1 MHGEAARALWFLWYT
16 PQNLTEASSP
26 PAPPDPRHLPRPD
39 TLDPD
44 LYLVLA
50 HHVGGDP
57 ELHLA
62 LAQMVQTLAWCHG
75 RPYPST
81 ALTGTIDET
90 GRHWI
95 RATAR
100 HWQATCPD
108 LHRRIIDRCLSAI
121 RPTGLVLTRR
131 TDRGLR
137 YSLDFALLRRWYY
150 AAGVK
155 ESRLTDPAGENPPFV
170 RHDHDLCDVLALSG
184 VKGGAMLGAII
195 RQIAWW
201 QGSHQG
207 HTPKLAG
214 SHRDGGYHYV
224 GKTHDSWAL
233 VYNKSKEKR
242 VGVHP
247 FLTYWRVQ
255 HRITAARDAGLI
267 RTHEESEQG
276 NLYLR
281 VDYDELLHAYM
292 RTTGASS
299 PADGW
304 LSPAPTIGT
313 QLSADVALDVLEA
326 AESAPATETPVIE
339 ARRETPVETL
349 APLAKPWREVQGALT
364 TGARGV
370 DERCNAYLLRDS
382 LIPRDSLD
390 PTAASPP
397 PRAEARVGGLGQS
410 RASSNQRTSVEAS
423 RGPPQA
429 PSGRRG
435 LDAASQRLTEL
446 TGCHDVRTFD
456 DMASTMRAA
465 GFPIPPSDIDELH
478 EAYKT
483 DVDDLIAYL
492 VGALRAELQ
501 GGGPAGALRS
511 LRAMIKRRV
520 RKGRGFDSRPRK
532 SYGGDR
538 PVAETSVIPKT
549 PQPSVVPKPAPHTE
563 AAQMWADVLDVLRE
577 QVTPPSFD
585 TWLQDTVGI
594 DLTVDGLTV
603 SAPDW
608 LTADT
613 VLKRW
618 ERHVDDALDAVRPGD
633 AVAVR
638 VVSQAKR

>member
-1 MHGEAARALWFLWYT
+1 MPSPLTTYTRAT
-16 PQNLTEASSP
+16 SVPSP
-26 PAPPDPRHLPRPD
+26 SAPAPPDPTPLPRPD

-57 ELHLA
+57 EFHLA

-137 YSLDFALLRRWYY
+137 YSLDFALLHRWYY

-255 HRITAARDAGLI
+255 TRITAAKDAGLI
-267 RTHEESEQG
+267 RTHEDPEQG

-281 VDYDELLHAYM
+281 VDYAELLHAYM

-299 PADGW
+299 PANGW

-313 QLSADVALDVLEA
+313 QLSADVALDILEA
-326 AESAPATETPVIE
+326 AESAPATETKVVE
-339 ARRETPVETL
+339 ARRETPASAL
-349 APLAKPWREVQGALT
+349 APLAKACPAVQGGLAS
-364 TGARGV
+364 GARGL

-382 LIPRDSLD
+382 QD
-390 PTAASPP
+390 PAAAPP
-397 PRAEARVGGLGQS
+397 PRAEARGGGFGQS
-410 RASSNQRTSVEAS
+410 GESSSQRSSVEAS
-423 RGPPQA
+423 REPPRA
-429 PSGRRG
+429 SSGRRG
-435 LDAASQRLTEL
+435 LDAASQRLAEL
-446 TGCHDVRTFD
+446 TGGHDVRTFD
-456 DMASTMRAA
+456 QLASTMRAA

-492 VGALRAELQ
+492 VGALRDELQ

-511 LRAMIKRRV
+511 LRAMIERRV
-520 RKGRGFDSRPRK
+520 RKGRAFDSRPA
-532 SYGGDR
+532 SSIFYSGPR

-563 AAQMWADVLDVLRE
+563 AAQQWADVLDVVRE
-577 QVTPPSFD
+577 QVRPSTFD
-585 TWLQDTVGI
+585 EWLQDTVGI
-594 DLTVDGLTV
+594 DLN
-603 SAPDW
+603 
-608 LTADT
+608 
-613 VLKRW
+613 
-618 ERHVDDALDAVRPGD
+618 GD
-633 AVAVR
+633 
-638 VVSQAKR
+638 

>member
-1 MHGEAARALWFLWYT
+1 MGAR
-16 PQNLTEASSP
+16 
-26 PAPPDPRHLPRPD
+26 
-39 TLDPD
+39 
-44 LYLVLA
+44 
-50 HHVGGDP
+50 
-57 ELHLA
+57 
-62 LAQMVQTLAWCHG
+62 VQQ
-75 RPYPST
+75 
-81 ALTGTIDET
+81 E
-90 GRHWI
+90 
-95 RATAR
+95 
-100 HWQATCPD
+100 
-108 LHRRIIDRCLSAI
+108 
-121 RPTGLVLTRR
+121 
-131 TDRGLR
+131 
-137 YSLDFALLRRWYY
+137 F
-150 AAGVK
+150 
-155 ESRLTDPAGENPPFV
+155 
-170 RHDHDLCDVLALSG
+170 
-184 VKGGAMLGAII
+184 
-195 RQIAWW
+195 
-201 QGSHQG
+201 
-207 HTPKLAG
+207 
-214 SHRDGGYHYV
+214 
-224 GKTHDSWAL
+224 
-233 VYNKSKEKR
+233 KEKR

-255 HRITAARDAGLI
+255 TRITAAKDAGLI
-267 RTHEESEQG
+267 RTHEDPEQG

-281 VDYDELLHAYM
+281 VDYAELLHAYM

-313 QLSADVALDVLEA
+313 QLSADVALDILEA
-326 AESAPATETPVIE
+326 AESAPATETKVVE
-339 ARRETPVETL
+339 ARRETPGSAL
-349 APLAKPWREVQGALT
+349 APLAKACPAVQGGLASVSSSQRSSVEASREPPQAPSGRRGLDSVQAPRRPKPRSSRGKRLPLPLHLSPRT
-364 TGARGV
+364 CPAVQGGLASGARGL

-382 LIPRDSLD
+382 QEP
-390 PTAASPP
+390 AAAPP
-397 PRAEARVGGLGQS
+397 PRAEARGGGFGQS
-410 RASSNQRTSVEAS
+410 RASSSQRSSVEAS
-423 RGPPQA
+423 REPPRA
-429 PSGRRG
+429 SSGRRG
-435 LDAASQRLTEL
+435 LDAASQRLAEL
-446 TGCHDVRTFD
+446 TGGHDVRTFD
-456 DMASTMRAA
+456 QLASTMRAA

-532 SYGGDR
+532 SYSGDR

-594 DLTVDGLTV
+594 DLTVEGLTV

>member
-1 MHGEAARALWFLWYT
+1 M
-16 PQNLTEASSP
+16 
-26 PAPPDPRHLPRPD
+26 
-39 TLDPD
+39 
-44 LYLVLA
+44 
-50 HHVGGDP
+50 
-57 ELHLA
+57 A

-108 LHRRIIDRCLSAI
+108 LHRRIIDRCLKAI

-137 YSLDFALLRRWYY
+137 YSLDFVLLRRWYY

-184 VKGGAMLGAII
+184 VTGGAMLGAII
-195 RQIAWW
+195 RQIPWW

-233 VYNKSKEKR
+233 VYNKSSEKR

-255 HRITAARDAGLI
+255 TRITAAKDAGLI
-267 RTHEESEQG
+267 RTHEDPEQG

-281 VDYDELLHAYM
+281 VDYAELLHAYM

-326 AESAPATETPVIE
+326 AESAPATETPVVE
-339 ARRETPVETL
+339 ARRETPVEAL
-349 APLAKPWREVQGALT
+349 APLAKAWRAVQGGLA
-364 TGARGV
+364 TGAT
-370 DERCNAYLLRDS
+370 LTFL
-382 LIPRDSLD
+382 
-390 PTAASPP
+390 
-397 PRAEARVGGLGQS
+397 ARIH
-410 RASSNQRTSVEAS
+410 RRTPMD
-423 RGPPQA
+423 G
-429 PSGRRG
+429 
-435 LDAASQRLTEL
+435 
-446 TGCHDVRTFD
+446 VRT
-456 DMASTMRAA
+456 
-465 GFPIPPSDIDELH
+465 
-478 EAYKT
+478 
-483 DVDDLIAYL
+483 
-492 VGALRAELQ
+492 AEE
-501 GGGPAGALRS
+501 G
-511 LRAMIKRRV
+511 
-520 RKGRGFDSRPRK
+520 
-532 SYGGDR
+532 
-538 PVAETSVIPKT
+538 
-549 PQPSVVPKPAPHTE
+549 
-563 AAQMWADVLDVLRE
+563 
-577 QVTPPSFD
+577 
-585 TWLQDTVGI
+585 
-594 DLTVDGLTV
+594 
-603 SAPDW
+603 
-608 LTADT
+608 
-613 VLKRW
+613 
-618 ERHVDDALDAVRPGD
+618 
-633 AVAVR
+633 
-638 VVSQAKR
+638 

>member
-1 MHGEAARALWFLWYT
+1 MSAATLSSTWPLRRWF
-16 PQNLTEASSP
+16 
-26 PAPPDPRHLPRPD
+26 
-39 TLDPD
+39 
-44 LYLVLA
+44 
-50 HHVGGDP
+50 
-57 ELHLA
+57 
-62 LAQMVQTLAWCHG
+62 QTLAWCHG

-108 LHRRIIDRCLSAI
+108 LHRRIIDRCLKAI

-137 YSLDFALLRRWYY
+137 YSLDFVLLRRWYY

-184 VKGGAMLGAII
+184 VTGGAMLGAII

-207 HTPKLAG
+207 HTPHLAG
-214 SHRDGGYHYV
+214 SHLDGGYHYV

-255 HRITAARDAGLI
+255 TRITAAKDAGLI
-267 RTHEESEQG
+267 RTHEDPEQG

-281 VDYDELLHAYM
+281 VDYAELLHAYM

-313 QLSADVALDVLEA
+313 QLSADVALDILEA
-326 AESAPATETPVIE
+326 AESAPATETKVVE
-339 ARRETPVETL
+339 ARRETPGSAL
-349 APLAKPWREVQGALT
+349 APLAKACPAVQGGL
-364 TGARGV
+364 
-370 DERCNAYLLRDS
+370 
-382 LIPRDSLD
+382 
-390 PTAASPP
+390 AS
-397 PRAEARVGGLGQS
+397 V
-410 RASSNQRTSVEAS
+410 SSSQRSSVEAS
-423 RGPPQA
+423 REPPQA

-435 LDAASQRLTEL
+435 LDAASAPATETKVVEARRETPASALAPLAKACPAVQGGLASGARGLDERCNAYLLRDSQDPAAAPPPRAEARGGGFGQSGESSSQRSSVEASREPPRASSGRRGLDAASQRLAEL
-446 TGCHDVRTFD
+446 TGGHDVRTFD
-456 DMASTMRAA
+456 QLASTMRAA

-492 VGALRAELQ
+492 VGALRDELQ

-511 LRAMIKRRV
+511 LRAMIERRV
-520 RKGRGFDSRPRK
+520 RKGRAFDSRPA
-532 SYGGDR
+532 SSIFYSGPR

-563 AAQMWADVLDVLRE
+563 AAQQWADVLDVVRE
-577 QVTPPSFD
+577 QVRPSTFD
-585 TWLQDTVGI
+585 EWLQDTVGI
-594 DLTVDGLTV
+594 DLN
-603 SAPDW
+603 
-608 LTADT
+608 
-613 VLKRW
+613 
-618 ERHVDDALDAVRPGD
+618 GD
-633 AVAVR
+633 
-638 VVSQAKR
+638 